1 MIEFYSLRCVH
12 SLIVGVGF
20 TPPLWSFATIVDSKN
35 KWTLSPL
42 GFDPDLS
49 GSVGAVSNRTE

>member
-1 MIEFYSLRCVH
+1 MIEFYSRRCVH

-20 TPPLWSFATIVDSKN
+20 TPPLRSFATIVDSKN

-49 GSVGAVSNRTE
+49 GPGRCGF